1 MRNVVTPEAVY
12 TMIPTNHNGADQRS
26 QVLVRIVGGTWKL
39 AD

>member
-1 MRNVVTPEAVY
+1 MKNVVTPEAVY
-12 TMIPTNHNGADQRS
+12 TMSPTNHNGADQRS